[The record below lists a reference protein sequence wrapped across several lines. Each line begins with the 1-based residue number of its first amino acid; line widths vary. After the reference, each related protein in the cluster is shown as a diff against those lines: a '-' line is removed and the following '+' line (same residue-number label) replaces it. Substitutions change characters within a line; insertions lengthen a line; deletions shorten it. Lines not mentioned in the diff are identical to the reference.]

1 MTRFIYLTFEGGLL
15 LQEERYSFAI
25 DDFTLERITKPDGTI
40 DVKHLQYAYETLL
53 RMANAKWRKNKM
65 IEILIIALTGIISLT
80 IYIIG
85 CSITAQVIKHI
96 KDNF

>member
-1 MTRFIYLTFEGGLL
+1 
-15 LQEERYSFAI
+15 
-25 DDFTLERITKPDGTI
+25 
-40 DVKHLQYAYETLL
+40 
-53 RMANAKWRKNKM
+53 M

-85 CSITAQVIKHI
+85 CSITAQVIKYI